1 MKAWQWAFPLGVLAS
16 LGLGFWL
23 GRPEPIATED
33 FSFDSPTPSALPPL
47 VAAAAENQVLGRV
60 VDPEGTPVE
69 DVLVAIW
76 PAGSDPEPHDAGRP
90 LSWDYT
96 SGEGTFRLQH
106 LAEGPHRALLTADGY
121 PPTLLDVVVPVD
133 GTVDWSLSAR
143 PAPLPELPPIRW
155 RALAGRVERVPGALS
170 TIEGLEIVVRP
181 AADVAPLSGAA
192 ERRTVT
198 DAEGRFAFDRLVAV
212 PHELL
217 VLPQWARSGSWP
229 LLGRFEVPAD
239 APEALELHLLVGSV
253 EGRLLESSGRPL
265 EGALVTL
272 TRPDATDALGAAQA
286 WPPEVTN
293 FRGTF
298 RFEMLPPGRYHLRL
312 RAGNATRELD
322 VTVEAERHQ
331 VLGLD
336 PMDPGERP

>member
-1 MKAWQWAFPLGVLAS
+1 MKTWRWTFPLAVFGCV
-16 LGLGFWL
+16 GLGFWL

-33 FSFDSPTPSALPPL
+33 FSFDSPTPAALPPL
-47 VAAAAENQVLGRV
+47 APDPEENQVLGRV
-60 VDPEGTPVE
+60 LDPAGTPVE

-76 PAGSDPEPHDAGRP
+76 PVELGAGRP

-96 SGEGTFRLQH
+96 TGEGTFRLQH
-106 LAEGPHRALLTADGY
+106 LVAGPHRVLLNAGGY
-121 PPTLLDVVVPVD
+121 PPTSLDVTVPLA
-133 GTVDWSLSAR
+133 GTVDWTLAPR

-155 RALAGRVERVPGALS
+155 RTLSGRIERVPGALS
-170 TIEGLEIVVRP
+170 TIEGLEVVVRP
-181 AADVAPLSGAA
+181 GPGVLELSGAA

-212 PHELL
+212 PHELQ

-229 LLGRFEVPAD
+229 ILGRFDVPAETPATLD
-239 APEALELHLLVGSV
+239 LHLPVGSL
-253 EGRLLESSGRPL
+253 EGRLLETSGRPL
-265 EGALVTL
+265 EGALATL
-272 TRPDATDALGAAQA
+272 TRPDARDALGAAQV
-286 WPPEVTN
+286 WPPEATN
-293 FRGTF
+293 FRGSF

-322 VTVEAERHQ
+322 VTIEAERHE
-331 VLGLD
+331 VLDLD